1 MRRDGT
7 RAGPFRD
14 LAHNLPRRGRKRGW
28 PATVPPVEVQSAG
41 LVVAS
46 RIAPT
51 MNRDTAFF
59 WDGLREHKLLFQRC
73 KDCNTVRHP
82 PGPMCPIL
90 QLASVG
96 HDRIVGPRRIT
107 EQLRHAEVSAPA
119 HDGVPLH
126 RGAGCNSKRGCGW
139 CPTSKAWSLRTS
151 RWAPLSRSSTRPLTT
166 TPAVLH
172 QFRPAT

>member
-1 MRRDGT
+1 MAFIDEAGFSSTIATNSEFEMERYPRLGELLTSTQTLESIDAEEQYGT

-51 MNRDTAFF
+51 MVAYTAFF

-73 KDCNTVRHP
+73 KDCNTV
-82 PGPMCPIL
+82 
-90 QLASVG
+90 SN
-96 HDRIVGPRRIT
+96 T
-107 EQLRHAEVSAPA
+107 
-119 HDGVPLH
+119 
-126 RGAGCNSKRGCGW
+126 
-139 CPTSKAWSLRTS
+139 
-151 RWAPLSRSSTRPLTT
+151 
-166 TPAVLH
+166 
-172 QFRPAT
+172 